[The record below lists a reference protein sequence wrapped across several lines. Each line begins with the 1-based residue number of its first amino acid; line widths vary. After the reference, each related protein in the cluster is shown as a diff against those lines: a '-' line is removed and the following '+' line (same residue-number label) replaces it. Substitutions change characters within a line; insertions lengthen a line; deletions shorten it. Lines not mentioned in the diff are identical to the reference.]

1 MARAANSKR
10 TTGLITVLVADDHP
24 FFRHGLVSVLSAC
37 PEFEVVAEAENTQEV
52 IKKASETQPSVI
64 VMDLS
69 MPGGGGIDATADI
82 KKGLPGCKVLILTA
96 SESDDD
102 MLMAMKAGA
111 NGYLLKYVDV
121 DELVAAVKTVAMGEF
136 IIYPSMA
143 TKLVNHIGRTEKP
156 TPDPTDVLSS
166 REMEVLR
173 LVAAGSRNAEIA
185 SQLNITEATVK
196 AHLRNIMDKLEV
208 KNRAQAVAKA
218 NQLGV
223 LKDRPGGR

>member
-10 TTGLITVLVADDHP
+10 TTSVITVLVADDHP
-24 FFRHGLVSVLSAC
+24 FFRHGLVSVLSDC
-37 PEFEVVAEAENTQEV
+37 PEIEVVAEAENTQEV
-52 IKKASETQPSVI
+52 IAKAAETQPSVI

-69 MPGGGGIDATADI
+69 MPGGGGIEATAAV
-82 KKGLPGCKVLILTA
+82 KKALPGCKVLILTA

-121 DELVAAVKTVAMGEF
+121 DELVAAVKTIAMGEL

-143 TKLVNHIGRTEKP
+143 TKLVNHIGRTEQP
-156 TPDPTDVLSS
+156 VPDPVDVLSV
-166 REMEVLR
+166 REMEVLK
-173 LVAAGSRNAEIA
+173 LVAGGSRNAEIA

-218 NQLGV
+218 HHIGL
-223 LKDRPGGR
+223 LKDWPASR